1 MVIHSQDTQTRKLT
15 VSVVEGA
22 ESFVRPTHWYAA
34 YTRAR
39 HEKMVSRQLEERSVS
54 CFLPLYSSVR
64 RWKDRR
70 KTLELPLFPGY
81 VFVHISPEERIRVL
95 GTPGV
100 ARFVSVNGRPAEVPD
115 CDIESLQR
123 GVANGI
129 HTEPH
134 PYLKVGQKV
143 RIKRGPLAGAE
154 GILVRKKEKLRVVL
168 SVHLIMRSVAA
179 EVEVGDLE

>member
-1 MVIHSQDTQTRKLT
+1 MAMHFEDTRIGQPAAP
-15 VSVVEGA
+15 VVTAVG
-22 ESFVRPTHWYAA
+22 SSDRPVNWYAA

-39 HEKMVSRQLEERSVS
+39 HEKIVWRQLEERRIA

-70 KTLELPLFPGY
+70 KTLEMPLFPGY
-81 VFVHISPEERIRVL
+81 VFVHISSEERVRVL

-115 CDIESLQR
+115 SDIESLLH
-123 GVANGI
+123 GVTHGI
-129 HTEPH
+129 HAEPY

-154 GILVRKKEKLRVVL
+154 GILVRKKDKLRVVL
-168 SVHLIMRSVAA
+168 SVDLIMRSVAA

>member
-1 MVIHSQDTQTRKLT
+1 MAMDFKDTRIEE
-15 VSVVEGA
+15 SAAPVVAGLA
-22 ESFVRPTHWYAA
+22 SSARPANWYAA
-34 YTRAR
+34 YTRSR
-39 HEKMVSRQLEERSVS
+39 HEKMVSRQLEERSIA

-70 KTLELPLFPGY
+70 KTLEVPLFPGY
-81 VFVHISPEERIRVL
+81 VFVHISLEDRIRVL

-100 ARFVSVNGRPAEVPD
+100 ARFVSVNGRPAEVPN

-123 GVANGI
+123 GVTNGI
-129 HTEPH
+129 HAEPH

-154 GILVRKKEKLRVVL
+154 GILIRKKDKLRVVL